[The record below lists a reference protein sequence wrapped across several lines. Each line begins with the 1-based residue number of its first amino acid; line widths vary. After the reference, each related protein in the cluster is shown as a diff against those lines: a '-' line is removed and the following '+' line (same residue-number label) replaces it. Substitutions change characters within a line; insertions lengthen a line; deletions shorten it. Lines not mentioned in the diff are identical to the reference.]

1 MRIIYFL
8 YFSIGRKWTTF
19 AFLLLAGLAGI
30 VVGVFQLTG
39 KAVGVFQFTSRF
51 IFRNSN
57 RIIEVYRK
65 VFQE

>member
-1 MRIIYFL
+1 M
-8 YFSIGRKWTTF
+8 
-19 AFLLLAGLAGI
+19 FLLLSGLAGV

-57 RIIEVYRK
+57 RIIEAYRM
-65 VFQE
+65 VFQEYLKKTF